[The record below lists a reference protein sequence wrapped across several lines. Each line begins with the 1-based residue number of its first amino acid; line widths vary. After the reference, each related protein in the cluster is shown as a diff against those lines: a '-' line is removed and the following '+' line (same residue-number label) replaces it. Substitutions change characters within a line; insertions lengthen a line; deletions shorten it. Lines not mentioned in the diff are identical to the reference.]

1 MFPGRH
7 TQGYG
12 VLTEEVQGEFG
23 LWENLVP
30 EEVREGIGNAEK
42 DGKELGFESADGGKR
57 VQLCCSYI
65 HQEGTSSKVQFHLST
80 MVRQYSV
87 LASLSRTCRSTLWNL
102 DLRRYMMLL

>member
-7 TQGYG
+7 TQVYG
-12 VLTEEVQGEFG
+12 VLTEEVQVEFG

-30 EEVREGIGNAEK
+30 EEVREGIGDAKK

-65 HQEGTSSKVQFHLST
+65 HQAGQARKCSSTFQQWYDNTLCWPHC
-80 MVRQYSV
+80 QV
-87 LASLSRTCRSTLWNL
+87 LVDQHCGIWI
-102 DLRRYMMLL
+102 